1 LLKANEKRLYFK
13 LKNKKEFS
21 LPSMSVYITSLNSG
35 SNGNCYYVGNDEEA
49 VLVDVGISCK
59 EVEARLKKMGLS
71 LSNVKAIFVSHEHS
85 DHVRGI
91 PVLAAKYGLPV
102 YITPS
107 TLRNC
112 RFRLEKRLIHNF
124 QANIPVTIGNL
135 TVTAFPKFHDAIDPY
150 SFVVA
155 NGHLRVGVFTDIG
168 APCQNLAYHFQQCHA
183 AFLESNYD
191 EELLEKGKYPYYLK
205 NRIRSGHGH
214 LSNKQALAFFKAHR
228 PAYMSHLILSHLSN
242 ENNCPKLVYDLFSA
256 HANDIE
262 IIVASRFEATPIYTI
277 TASPGE
283 VVTSTFNLPPE
294 PAITQMTLF

>member
-1 LLKANEKRLYFK
+1 
-13 LKNKKEFS
+13 
-21 LPSMSVYITSLNSG
+21 MSVYITSLNSG
-35 SNGNCYYVGNDEEA
+35 SNGNCYYVGNEEEA

-59 EVEARLKKMGLS
+59 EVETRIRNLGLT
-71 LSNVKAIFVSHEHS
+71 LSKVKAIFVSHEHS

-102 YITPS
+102 YITPN

-112 RFRLEKRLIHNF
+112 RFRLEKRLIHSF
-124 QANIPVTIGNL
+124 QANEPVSIGNL
-135 TVTAFPKFHDAIDPY
+135 TVTPFPKFHDAVDPY

-155 NGHLRVGVFTDIG
+155 NGNVRVGVFTDIG
-168 APCQNLAYHFQQCHA
+168 APCQHLTRYFQQCHA

-191 EELLEKGKYPYYLK
+191 EELLQNGKYPYYLK

-242 ENNCPKLVYDLFSA
+242 ENNCPKLVYDLFSE
-256 HANDIE
+256 HANDTE
-262 IIVASRFEATPIYTI
+262 IIVASRFEATPVYNI
-277 TASPGE
+277 TATVSST
-283 VVTSTFNLPPE
+283 VMSTFNLPPE
-294 PAITQMTLF
+294 PAISQMTLF